1 MSGEFK
7 LSPEDVTE
15 INRELSEKNVIV
27 NGNKLQFNK
36 DNTPVTLKLSRN
48 QVLHTPK
55 IGTSMR
61 TENN

>member
-15 INRELSEKNVIV
+15 INRELSEKNVIIS
-27 NGNKLQFNK
+27 GNKLQFNK

>member
-15 INRELSEKNVIV
+15 INIELSEKNVLIG
-27 NGNKLQFNK
+27 GNKLQFNK

>member
-15 INRELSEKNVIV
+15 INRELAEKNVMV
-27 NGNKLQFNK
+27 DGNKLQFNK
-36 DNTPVTLKLSRN
+36 DDTPVTLKLSRN

>member
-15 INRELSEKNVIV
+15 INRELSEKNVII

>member
-15 INRELSEKNVIV
+15 INRELSEKNITI

>member
-15 INRELSEKNVIV
+15 INRELAEKNVMV
-27 NGNKLQFNK
+27 DGNKLQFNK